1 MKICSALLLLA
12 VSAFAQASH
21 ESLIKAPKFRSVGPA
36 VMGGRVDDFAVVES
50 DPRVFYVG
58 TAAGGV
64 LKTTNGGTT
73 WEHVFDEA
81 GAPSI
86 GDVTLAPSNP
96 AIVYVGT
103 GEANNR
109 QSSSWGNGVYK
120 SSDAGKTWK
129 HIGLK
134 ETFHIGR
141 IVVHPTNPD
150 VVYVAALGDL
160 WGPNP
165 DRGVFMST
173 DGGASWNK
181 TLYIDDDTGV
191 SDIAI
196 DPQSPNVLYAAAY
209 MRRRTVFGYN
219 GGGPKGGLY
228 RSLDGGKTW
237 DKLAKGLPATGDVGR
252 CAVEVYRKNSNIVYA
267 LIEHMTQGG
276 VYRSDDKGATW
287 TRQSD
292 TNPRPSYYSQIRI
305 DPNNENKVWVLGA
318 PLYMSEDGGKT
329 FTQARGNG
337 IHSDHHAMWID
348 PANGDHLIIGNDG
361 GVHVTWDGGR
371 HWDFL
376 NNVPIGQF
384 YEVAYDFQRPYHVCG
399 GLQDNYSWCGPSANV
414 QTSGIGNDEWV
425 NINGGDGFH
434 ARIDPTDANI
444 IYSESQDG
452 NLSRRDMRTGE
463 SKSIRPLEES
473 DTAPRY
479 RFQWNSPLIISPHDP
494 KTIYYGG
501 NHLFKSTDRGDTWQV
516 LGEDLTTGDERD
528 KKAILGKAPDNNTL
542 SRNDGVVDWPC
553 LTAIAESYVKAG
565 VLWGGTDDGNLQ
577 ISRDS
582 GKTWHNV
589 VSHIPGVPK
598 GAYVSRIEASHR
610 DEGTAY
616 VTFDNHRS
624 ADFAVYI
631 YMTRNYG
638 DSWIR
643 ISNGIPPEAGTVHVI
658 REDPVNPNLLFAGTE
673 FGLFVSFNRGQGW
686 ERLKN
691 GLPPTPVFDLQ
702 IHPREHDLILAT
714 HGRSIWIMD
723 NITAMEEAANN
734 EDSITSKDVH
744 LFGTTPGVEWKMV
757 DYRGFLA
764 QRNYYGTNPQQGL
777 ALDYYLKA
785 AGPVQVAIKDASGKQ
800 IRQISSRGEAGG
812 NRLMWDMRTDA
823 PVQQPGGGRG
833 GRGGAGGGGGTG
845 VGGGGRGGRGGAA
858 GGENQAFQAPEAG
871 GGAPGEPG
879 AEAAGGGGGGGGGR
893 FGGFGGG
900 RGSLVDPGRYSVTLT
915 AAGKTETRV
924 VTVEDDPRDTLS
936 AEDRVKRRTAIT
948 RLGEM
953 AKQADEARR
962 KIVAMNTALTNLT
975 DGWKRPGITVPDAA
989 KKAVDDMQARI
1000 KPVLAIFEAPRPAA
1014 PAQLGA
1020 AGSRGPYTPPPVNQK
1035 ITRLLGTIDGYGGA
1049 PTSRQ
1054 MADID
1059 ECAAQLA
1066 KGVAAV
1072 NPIFDDFPKLNKI
1085 LADVGVPYLTVDT
1098 NAVPAPTFGRG
1109 GGR

>member
-1 MKICSALLLLA
+1 MTRVALLLLA
-12 VSAFAQASH
+12 TSVFAQTSH
-21 ESLIKAPKFRSVGPA
+21 DSLLRSLKFRSIGPA
-36 VMGGRVDDFAVVES
+36 VMGGRVDDFAVVEN
-50 DPRVFYVG
+50 DPRIFYVG

-73 WEHVFDEA
+73 WEPVFDEV

-96 AIVYVGT
+96 AILYVGT

-109 QSSSWGNGVYK
+109 QSSSWGHGVYK
-120 SSDAGKTWK
+120 SMDGGKTWK
-129 HIGLK
+129 HVGLK
-134 ETFHIGR
+134 DTFHIGR

-173 DGGASWNK
+173 DGGATWNR
-181 TLYIDDDTGV
+181 TLYIDEDTGV
-191 SDIAI
+191 SDLAI

-237 DKLAKGLPATGDVGR
+237 EKMTKGLPASGDVGR

-267 LIEHMTQGG
+267 LVEHMTLGG
-276 VYRSDDKGATW
+276 VYRSDDKGASW

-292 TNPRPSYYSQIRI
+292 TNPRPSYYSQIRV

-318 PLYMSEDGGKT
+318 PLYMSEDGGRT

-361 GVHVTWDGGR
+361 GVHVTWDAGR

-414 QTSGIGNDEWV
+414 QNSGIGNDEWI

-452 NLSRRDMRTGE
+452 NLTRRDMRTGD
-463 SKSIRPLEES
+463 SKLIRPQEDS
-473 DTAPRY
+473 DASPRY

-501 NHLFKSTDRGDTWQV
+501 NHLFKSTDRGDTWV
-516 LGEDLTTGDERD
+516 RLGEDLTTAEERN
-528 KKAILGKAPDNNTL
+528 KKQIFGKTSEDTTL
-542 SRNDGVVDWPC
+542 SKNDGVVDWPC
-553 LTAIAESYVKAG
+553 LTAIAESYVKQG

-577 ISRDS
+577 ISRD
-582 GKTWHNV
+582 GGNTWHNV
-589 VSHIPGVPK
+589 VSHIQGVPK
-598 GAYVSRIEASHR
+598 GAYVSRIEASHK
-610 DEGTAY
+610 DEGVAY

-624 ADFAVYI
+624 GDFAIYI
-631 YMTRNYG
+631 FMTRNYG
-638 DSWIR
+638 DSWTR
-643 ISNGIPPEAGTVHVI
+643 ITNGIPLEAGTVHVI
-658 REDPVNPNLLFAGTE
+658 REDPVNSNLLFAGTE
-673 FGLFVSFNRGQGW
+673 FGLFVSFNRGANW
-686 ERLKN
+686 ERLKS

-723 NITAMEEAANN
+723 NITPLEEAAGN
-734 EDSITSKDVH
+734 EKAITDKDVH
-744 LFGTTPGVEWKMV
+744 LFSGVNGVEWKML

-764 QRNYYGTNPQQGL
+764 QRNYYGTNPQSGL
-777 ALDYYLKA
+777 LLDYHLKA
-785 AGPVQVAIKDASGKQ
+785 AGPVQVAIKDGNGKQ
-800 IRQISSRGEAGG
+800 IRSINARGEAGA
-812 NRLMWDMRTDA
+812 NRLAWDMRMDPA
-823 PVQQPGGGRG
+823 VPVAGGGRG
-833 GRGGAGGGGGTG
+833 GRGGAGGGGGAA
-845 VGGGGRGGRGGAA
+845 GGGGRGGRGAAA
-858 GGENQAFQAPEAG
+858 GSENQAFQAPESG

-879 AEAAGGGGGGGGGR
+879 AEAAAGGGGGGGGGG
-893 FGGFGGG
+893 FGGFG
-900 RGSLVDPGRYSVTLT
+900 RGSLVDPGRYTVTLT
-915 AAGKTETRV
+915 AAGKTETRTV
-924 VTVEDDPRDTLS
+924 MVEDDPRSTITAD
-936 AEDRVKRRTAIT
+936 DRAKRRTAIT
-948 RLGEM
+948 RLSDM

-975 DGWKRPGITVPDAA
+975 DGWKRPGVTVPDAA
-989 KKAVDDMQARI
+989 RKAADDMAARI
-1000 KPVLAIFEAPRPAA
+1000 KPALAMFEPPRPAA

-1035 ITRLLGTIDGYGGA
+1035 ITRLLGMIEGYAGG
-1049 PTSRQ
+1049 PTSKQ
-1054 MADID
+1054 MSEVED
-1059 ECAAQLA
+1059 CAALLA
-1066 KGVAAV
+1066 KGMAAV
-1072 NPIFDDFPKLNKI
+1072 NPIFDDFPKLNKA
-1085 LADVGVPYLTVDT
+1085 LADAGLSYMTVDT
-1098 NAVPAPTFGRG
+1098 NAVPAATFGRG

>member
-1 MKICSALLLLA
+1 MIRCFALVLLA
-12 VSAFAQASH
+12 TSAYAQPTH
-21 ESLIKAPKFRSVGPA
+21 ESLLNGLKFRSIGPA

-50 DPRVFYVG
+50 DPRIFYVG

-73 WEHVFDEA
+73 WEPVFDDV
-81 GAPSI
+81 GSPSI
-86 GDVTLAPSNP
+86 GDITLAPSNP

-120 SSDAGKTWK
+120 SMDAGKTWK
-129 HIGLK
+129 HLGLK
-134 ETFHIGR
+134 ETHHIGR

-150 VVYVAALGDL
+150 LVYVAALGDL

-173 DGGASWNK
+173 DGGATWNK

-237 DKLAKGLPATGDVGR
+237 EKLTKGLPATGDVGR
-252 CAVEVYRKNSNIVYA
+252 CAVEVFRRNSNIVYA

-305 DPNNENKVWVLGA
+305 DPNNENKIWVLGA
-318 PLYMSEDGGKT
+318 PLYMSEDGGRT

-361 GVHVTWDGGR
+361 GVHVTWDAGR

-434 ARIDPTDANI
+434 ARIDPTDASI

-452 NLSRRDMRTGE
+452 NLSRRDMRTGD
-463 SKSIRPLEES
+463 SKSIRPQEDSETS
-473 DTAPRY
+473 PRY

-501 NHLFKSTDRGDTWQV
+501 NHLFKSTDRGDTWV
-516 LGEDLTTGDERD
+516 RLGEDLTTGEARD
-528 KKAILGKAPDNNTL
+528 KKAILGKTPDGTTL

-553 LTAIAESYVKAG
+553 LTAIAESYVKPG

-577 ISRDS
+577 VSRDG
-582 GKTWHNV
+582 GKKWSNV
-589 VSHIPGVPK
+589 GAHIPGLPK
-598 GAYVSRIEASHR
+598 GAYVSRIEASHK

-616 VTFDNHRS
+616 VTFDNHRG

-638 DSWIR
+638 DSWVR
-643 ISNGIPPEAGTVHVI
+643 ISNGIPPEAGTVHAI
-658 REDPVNPNLLFAGTE
+658 REDPENPNLLFAGTE
-673 FGLFVSFNRGQGW
+673 FGLFVSFNRGQNW

-723 NITAMEEAANN
+723 NITRLEEAANN
-734 EDSITSKDVH
+734 ENSITSKDVH
-744 LFGTTPGVEWKMV
+744 LFGAQPGVEWKMV

-764 QRNYYGTNPQQGL
+764 QRNFYGANPQAGL
-777 ALDYYLKA
+777 TLDYYLKA
-785 AGPVQVAIKDASGKQ
+785 AGPVQVTIKDANGRQ
-800 IRQISSRGEAGG
+800 IRQIESRGEAGG
-812 NRLMWDMRTDA
+812 NRLAWDMRTDP
-823 PVQQPGGGRG
+823 PVPPAGGGRG
-833 GRGGAGGGGGTG
+833 GRGAT
-845 VGGGGRGGRGGAA
+845 GGGGRGGRGA

-879 AEAAGGGGGGGGGR
+879 AENPAGGGGGGGR
-893 FGGFGGG
+893 FGFGAG
-900 RGSLVDPGRYSVTLT
+900 RGSLVDPGRYTVTLT
-915 AAGKTETRV
+915 AAGKAETRV
-924 VTVEDDPRDTLS
+924 VTVEDDPRATIS
-936 AEDRVKRRTAIT
+936 AEDRARRRTAIT
-948 RLGEM
+948 RLSDM

-975 DGWKRPGITVPDAA
+975 DSWKRPGVTVPDAA
-989 KKAVDDMQARI
+989 RKAVDDMSARI
-1000 KPVLAIFEAPRPAA
+1000 RPVLPVFEPPRPAG
-1014 PAQLGA
+1014 PVQLGA

-1035 ITRLLGTIDGYGGA
+1035 ITRLLGFIEGYAGT
-1049 PTSRQ
+1049 PTSKQ
-1054 MADID
+1054 LSDIED
-1059 ECAAQLA
+1059 CAAQLA
-1066 KGVAAV
+1066 KGVAGV
-1072 NPIFDDFPKLNKI
+1072 NPIFDDFPKLNKA
-1085 LADVGVPYLTVDT
+1085 LADAGVPYLTVDT
-1098 NAVPAPTFGRG
+1098 NSVPAPTFGRG